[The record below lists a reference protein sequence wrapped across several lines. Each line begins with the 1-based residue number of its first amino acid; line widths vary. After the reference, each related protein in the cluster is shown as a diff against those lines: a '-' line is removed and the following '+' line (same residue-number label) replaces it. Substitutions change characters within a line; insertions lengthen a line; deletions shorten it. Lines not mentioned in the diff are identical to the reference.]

1 VTYTI
6 DQFGPS
12 DLLTSKKFAIR
23 RVQVDVGNTGFFDGR
38 EFRFFRELDIPAGT
52 SLWTRITVD
61 SGSDGFIVRSQT
73 IEAEEGTLRFR
84 VWTDTALTTPPT
96 FSAPDG
102 LTSNVLPNNTL
113 PSAPAYTRT
122 TVFENGG
129 DADPVFNGD
138 PVLLDILRSRSS
150 GSTSK
155 ATSNYIQAGGERGVG
170 PGTYW
175 LQFESLG
182 NADVTGLYNLI
193 FEERIGQG

>member
-1 VTYTI
+1 MTYTV

-12 DLLTSKKFAIR
+12 DLLTSDRFAVR
-23 RVQVDVGNTGFFDGR
+23 RVQVDPANTGFFDGR

-52 SLWTRITVD
+52 SLWTRITVP
-61 SGSDGFIVRSQT
+61 SGEDGIIVRNQT
-73 IEAEEGTLRFR
+73 VEAEAGTLRFR
-84 VWTDTALTTPPT
+84 VWTDTGLTTPPT
-96 FSAPDG
+96 FSEPDG

-113 PSAPAYTRT
+113 PSAPAHTRA

-129 DADPVFNGD
+129 DADPVFDGD

-155 ATSNYIQAGGERGVG
+155 ATSNYIQAGGERGIG

-175 LQFESLG
+175 LQFEALG
-182 NADVTGLYNLI
+182 NADVTALYNLI
-193 FEERIGQG
+193 FEERLGQG

>member
-1 VTYTI
+1 MTYTV

-12 DLLTSKKFAIR
+12 DLLTSKKFEIR
-23 RVQVDVGNTGFFDGR
+23 RVQVDPANTGFFDGR
-38 EFRFFRELDIPAGT
+38 EFRFFRELSIPAGT

-61 SGSDGFIVRSQT
+61 SGGDGIIARSQT

-84 VWTDTALTTPPT
+84 VWTDTSLTTPPT

-102 LTSNVLPNNTL
+102 LASNILRNNTL
-113 PSAPAYTRT
+113 PSAPAHTRT

-155 ATSNYIQAGGERGVG
+155 ATSNYIQAGGERGIG

-175 LQFESLG
+175 LQFEALG

-193 FEERIGQG
+193 FEERLGQG